1 MHDVLDAN
9 KILTADLFAL
19 QTRAQSVHFW
29 ADFCWGF
36 QWDLGTMDVCS
47 ENPEVKIEG
56 VKQIDSLHCD
66 VDMRYVDKGCYDDA
80 YTLKLLKENGEW
92 RIDDVVY
99 SEGNGT
105 LRDDLKTFYVD
116 MEETYRTTSPEE
128 IMEFM
133 LSEEPLEENYT
144 DPESIFYKNPKA
156 VLEVIDGIKCCH
168 ELFMKNPGYTV
179 EYGQQIDE
187 MVNRIAAHI

>member
-1 MHDVLDAN
+1 MNIRTFRIGGIHPEEN
-9 KILTADLFAL
+9 KLTLL
-19 QTRAQSVHFW
+19 VKQKEGEPLSQSVEL
-29 ADFCWGF
+29 D
-36 QWDLGTMDVCS
+36 
-47 ENPEVKIEG
+47 KIEG